1 MAINLKN
8 PEVEGALR
16 ALAAEAGES
25 LTEAAG
31 IAFRERLTRLRDAK
45 MRLRSLQSIHELINE
60 GRAATPQSES
70 SLKQLADELW
80 GDE

>member
-1 MAINLKN
+1 MAINLRN

-25 LTEAAG
+25 LTEAAS
-31 IAFRERLTRLRDAK
+31 IAFRERLKRLRDAK
-45 MRLRSLQSIHELINE
+45 KRLRSLQSVHELINE
-60 GRAATPQSES
+60 GRAGTRRSDS